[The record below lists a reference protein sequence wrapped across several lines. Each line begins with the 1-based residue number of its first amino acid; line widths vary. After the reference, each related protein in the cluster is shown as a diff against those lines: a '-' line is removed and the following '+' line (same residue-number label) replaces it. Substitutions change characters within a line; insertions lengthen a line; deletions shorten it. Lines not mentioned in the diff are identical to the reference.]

1 MTVMLA
7 DYGMGYSEPQT
18 VSFLSGGEIGVK
30 NTTDNTFLDSG
41 TGIGDGDLDIVF
53 FLGQEESLFLQDIN
67 VTALDIDNA
76 AIRHG
81 LVGIHDQVL
90 NDLAYLSLVNFHLP
104 EIISNI
110 ILTDDRS
117 TTKDKFGGILDDLWD
132 RGGFLDRLASF

>member
-18 VSFLSGGEIGVK
+18 VSFLFGGEIGVK
-30 NTTDNTFLDSG
+30 NTADNIFLDSG

-53 FLGQEESLFLQDIN
+53 SLGQEESLFLQDIN

-117 TTKDKFGGILDDLWD
+117 STKDKFGGILDDLWD

>member
-53 FLGQEESLFLQDIN
+53 FFGQEESLL
-67 VTALDIDNA
+67 L
-76 AIRHG
+76 
-81 LVGIHDQVL
+81 
-90 NDLAYLSLVNFHLP
+90 
-104 EIISNI
+104 
-110 ILTDDRS
+110 
-117 TTKDKFGGILDDLWD
+117 
-132 RGGFLDRLASF
+132 